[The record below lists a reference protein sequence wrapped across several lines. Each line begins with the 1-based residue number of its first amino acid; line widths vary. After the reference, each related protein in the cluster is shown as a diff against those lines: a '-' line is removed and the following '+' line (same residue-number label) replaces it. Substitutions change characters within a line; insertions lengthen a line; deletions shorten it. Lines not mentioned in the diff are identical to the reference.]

1 MSSTSPPRSAAAIED
16 PAQPV
21 LDWWVRMLAT
31 EPVHRDEQ
39 GVWHVFRHADVST
52 VLADPA
58 TFSSDTSSLVPD
70 QEDLRLFSRGNIVAM
85 DPPRH
90 REVRT
95 LVNQAFTP
103 RVVAGLEPRIAEV
116 TTTLLDEVA
125 DRDSFDL
132 VDALAY
138 PLPVTVIAELL
149 GVPAQDLPLFRRWA
163 QELFS
168 VQATDATV
176 LPAEDRTE
184 AVAPVMR
191 EMNSYLLHHIR
202 DRRAHPAGDL
212 LGRLTTSRVH
222 DEGLLDEEI
231 VGLAGVLL
239 LAGHIT
245 TTALL
250 GNAILSFDR
259 HPQAEAEV
267 RADRSLLPAAI
278 EEVLR
283 HRTPFPRLGRMTTTD
298 VELGGRQIPARA
310 VVIPWVGAANRDP
323 RRHPDPRG
331 STSTA
336 LPVTWPSGTASTS
349 ASARRSPGWRPRVAL
364 AQLLDRYGAL
374 VVDHEH
380 TRHQNPWVMSSLL
393 SLPVHGIP
401 AWRPLTAHGPAA
413 RAVRA

>member
-323 RRHPDPRG
+323 RRHPDP
-331 STSTA
+331 
-336 LPVTWPSGTASTS
+336 
-349 ASARRSPGWRPRVAL
+349 ARFDIHRAPGHLAFGHGIHFCLGAPLARLEARVAL

-401 AWRPLTAHGPAA
+401 ARP
-413 RAVRA
+413 